1 MKGMYL
7 GRRFYRQMFGLVL
20 VMILAPEDLAAQ
32 DAIATALDRI
42 HREYSSGPMDTA
54 RLVLLDRELR
64 ELIPHYSWQERPWL
78 RATYLKVGYESIGVH
93 AGLFERE
100 YSSGPMDTARLVLL
114 DRELRELIPHY
125 SWQERPWLRATYLK
139 VGYESIGV
147 HAGLFER
154 DFLIYSGELLT
165 EAHSNDPNSPFR
177 SHTLYST
184 IFGREGRR
192 STDMPSPDAAEAY
205 VNEFPQGPFI
215 VEVHLILA
223 GFYDD
228 LYKVLTLEEDG
239 RRIAYKY
246 DCYKAYLTVEPLP
259 EQRRI
264 ARESAI
270 RHYERLVELLPLY
283 ADFKRYLVD
292 LREDRTHG
300 WFNCGD

>member
-1 MKGMYL
+1 M
-7 GRRFYRQMFGLVL
+7 
-20 VMILAPEDLAAQ
+20 
-32 DAIATALDRI
+32 
-42 HREYSSGPMDTA
+42 
-54 RLVLLDRELR
+54 
-64 ELIPHYSWQERPWL
+64 
-78 RATYLKVGYESIGVH
+78 
-93 AGLFERE
+93 
-100 YSSGPMDTARLVLL
+100 
-114 DRELRELIPHY
+114 
-125 SWQERPWLRATYLK
+125 
-139 VGYESIGV
+139 
-147 HAGLFER
+147 
-154 DFLIYSGELLT
+154 
-165 EAHSNDPNSPFR
+165 
-177 SHTLYST
+177 
-184 IFGREGRR
+184 
-192 STDMPSPDAAEAY
+192 
-205 VNEFPQGPFI
+205 NEFPQGPFI

-228 LYKVLTLEEDG
+228 LYKVLTLEEAG

>member
-1 MKGMYL
+1 MGASRPSEKAQKKTSMKVLPRLVGA
-7 GRRFYRQMFGLVL
+7 LVL
-20 VMILAPEDLAAQ
+20 VMILAPEGLAAQ

-93 AGLFERE
+93 
-100 YSSGPMDTARLVLL
+100 P
-114 DRELRELIPHY
+114 
-125 SWQERPWLRATYLK
+125 
-139 VGYESIGV
+139 
-147 HAGLFER
+147 GLFER
-154 DFLIYSGELLT
+154 DFLIYSGELLA

>member
-20 VMILAPEDLAAQ
+20 VMILAPEGLAAQ

-42 HREYSSGPMDTA
+42 H
-54 RLVLLDRELR
+54 
-64 ELIPHYSWQERPWL
+64 
-78 RATYLKVGYESIGVH
+78 
-93 AGLFERE
+93 RE

-246 DCYKAYLTVEPLP
+246 DCYKAYLTVELLP

>member
-1 MKGMYL
+1 MKPRVPIL
-7 GRRFYRQMFGLVL
+7 LNAAILVL
-20 VMILAPEDLAAQ
+20 VMILAPEGVAAQ

-64 ELIPHYSWQERPWL
+64 GLIPYYNWQERPWL
-78 RATYLKVGYESIGVH
+78 PATYLQAGYRSIG
-93 AGLFERE
+93 
-100 YSSGPMDTARLVLL
+100 
-114 DRELRELIPHY
+114 I
-125 SWQERPWLRATYLK
+125 RP
-139 VGYESIGV
+139 
-147 HAGLFER
+147 GLFER
-154 DFLIYSGELLT
+154 DTLTYSGKLLA

-184 IFGREGRR
+184 IFWREGRR
-192 STDMPSPDAAEAY
+192 STDMPTPDAAKAY

-228 LYKVLTLEEDG
+228 LYKVITLEEDG
-239 RRIAYKY
+239 RRTDYKY
-246 DCYKAYLTVEPLP
+246 DCYKTYLTAKPLP
-259 EQRRI
+259 EQRQI

-270 RHYERLVELLPLY
+270 RHYERLFELLPLY
-283 ADFKRYLVD
+283 ADLKPHLVD
-292 LREDRTHG
+292 LREDRPTRG